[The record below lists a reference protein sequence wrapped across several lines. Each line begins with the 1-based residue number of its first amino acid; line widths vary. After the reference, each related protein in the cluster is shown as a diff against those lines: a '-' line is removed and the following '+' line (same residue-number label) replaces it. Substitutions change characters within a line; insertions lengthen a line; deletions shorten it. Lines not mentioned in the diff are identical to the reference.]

1 MRDVVIVARNLL
13 VKAILEM
20 ISHMRIL
27 EFIRKF
33 LVIVFLVLLLFLTI
47 KHTFNVF
54 SNYNNNPVKLKLVY
68 HKSKRVIVFCIV

>member
-13 VKAILEM
+13 VKAILKM